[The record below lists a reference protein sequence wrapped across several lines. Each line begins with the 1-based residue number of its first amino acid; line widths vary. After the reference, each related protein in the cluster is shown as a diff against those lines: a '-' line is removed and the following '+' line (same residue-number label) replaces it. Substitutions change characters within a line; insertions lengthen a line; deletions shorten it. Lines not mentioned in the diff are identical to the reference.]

1 MSEGNSYE
9 VTPTNESFNRER
21 FVKEKID
28 RATGDLAGCIELNPN
43 FEDLNSQEQP
53 IVREPNQ
60 ERPLP
65 TNTLLSLFGGA
76 RYVKDP
82 DSVPMFSKD
91 EIENEYPDDQ
101 KELIEARGIDIYPYT
116 FEPNPDL
123 GENMTPDDVVSALV
137 IARTL
142 SNKFTKQ
149 PVEYVDSVDLESI
162 KISPEMKQ
170 KALGL
175 MLEDGDN
182 SLKKTVETVSKVPPI
197 YISDDDVK
205 YLVEARRDK
214 GVDPKEAEEEIR
226 AILFDEWENLPKGM
240 LRDVLKTEGYD
251 NLGDNAE
258 KEQTMGELIG
268 EVYPLF
274 DKYMEDVD
282 SALELA
288 FTDREKFIKK
298 YVEDESVRKGVDRVL
313 SDLREKLPRLNYKT
327 ASALGSMVFII
338 TACAPIVSGGTEETV
353 PKESEVPEQ
362 TEAISEIGE
371 ENISNFVIEQQPYVQ
386 DREGNEKKQEV
397 IKDESK
403 FYINEID
410 EKFVDSINITK
421 WDNYE
426 VESVREIHPQ
436 RYIPIITSYVY
447 NEGGEEI
454 LFNTPLFILP
464 IDRQTG
470 KVDDNLPILQY
481 NLTPILFRSLKIG
494 RVYEVKTP
502 ENIKLTFG
510 APPISSSERR
520 FNGELLVLMEVSDL
534 HGNDVK
540 FMQLEESREAT
551 ESLQRSLW
559 PSRGHL
565 ELDFSDW
572 ENGVKL
578 FKDIRT
584 TEFLELLQAYDPESL
599 DWYKDIIYYEGS
611 EKVSYPPQ
619 RRQLGEKYSLEEIQN
634 FVEIFNNLLSP

>member
-9 VTPTNESFNRER
+9 VTPTNEGFDRRR
-21 FVKEKID
+21 FVTEKID
-28 RATGDLAGCIELNPN
+28 RATGDLAGCIKLNSN

-258 KEQTMGELIG
+258 KEQTMGELIS
-268 EVYPLF
+268 EVYPSF
-274 DKYMEDVD
+274 NKYMDDVD
-282 SALELA
+282 RALELA

-298 YVEDESVRKGVDRVL
+298 YVEDGTIRERINRVL
-313 SDLREKLPRLNYKT
+313 SDLRKKLPRLNYKT

-338 TACAPIVSGGTEETV
+338 AACAPIVSGGTEETV
-353 PKESEVPEQ
+353 PKESEVPEETVVS
-362 TEAISEIGE
+362 TEEE
-371 ENISNFVIEQQPYVQ
+371 ENSPTPTLTQTASPTPSPTPTATETPEPTPMVEGGSIEEIKELAKTDHVIWSMLELQKIVNAYDTTVEEDFSEYISKVRGDISNQGEY
-386 DREGNEKKQEV
+386 EEV
-397 IKDESK
+397 YQALLELEDLGEMSGMSLIYTIKNSFPELA
-403 FYINEID
+403 
-410 EKFVDSINITK
+410 
-421 WDNYE
+421 
-426 VESVREIHPQ
+426 
-436 RYIPIITSYVY
+436 
-447 NEGGEEI
+447 
-454 LFNTPLFILP
+454 LFNIPE
-464 IDRQTG
+464 G
-470 KVDDNLPILQY
+470 Y
-481 NLTPILFRSLKIG
+481 NSVLEAL
-494 RVYEVKTP
+494 P
-502 ENIKLTFG
+502 ENIKQEMRNLKTDRDSFVS
-510 APPISSSERR
+510 AFYDSYAIFT
-520 FNGELLVLMEVSDL
+520 FNGNVELGDVPVGTIWFGGADYGQALPEDIKSAVVIGMFEKGDVIYPVGVTLNEKQKVVLTVFSNQEYDRVFS
-534 HGNDVK
+534 GPY
-540 FMQLEESREAT
+540 EI
-551 ESLQRSLW
+551 SLL
-559 PSRGHL
+559 P
-565 ELDFSDW
+565 
-572 ENGVKL
+572 EN
-578 FKDIRT
+578 
-584 TEFLELLQAYDPESL
+584 FLEGD
-599 DWYKDIIYYEGS
+599 
-611 EKVSYPPQ
+611 
-619 RRQLGEKYSLEEIQN
+619 
-634 FVEIFNNLLSP
+634 F